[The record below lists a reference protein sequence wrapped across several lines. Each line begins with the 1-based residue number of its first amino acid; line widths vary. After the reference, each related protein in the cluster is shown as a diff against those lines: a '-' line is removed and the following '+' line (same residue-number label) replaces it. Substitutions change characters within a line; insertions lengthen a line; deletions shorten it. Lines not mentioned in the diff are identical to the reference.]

1 MVYKV
6 RVTLRYRG
14 QWGLDREYVFYKEVE
29 NLDEL
34 KEVFLKRFGNI
45 NDTSVKSMKVKPLIK
60 KLTYKSKTIKE
71 WMDSINNHPRI
82 QWYWNLKI
90 ESERMEDNG

>member
-6 RVTLRYRG
+6 RVTLKYRG
-14 QWGLDREYVFYKEVE
+14 QWGLAGEYVFCKEVE

-34 KEVFLKRFGNI
+34 KEAFLKRFGNI
-45 NDTSVKSMKVKPLIK
+45 NASVKSMKVKPLIK
-60 KLTYKSKTIKE
+60 TLTYKAKTAKE
-71 WMDSINNHPRI
+71 WMDSINNHPLI

-90 ESERMEDNG
+90 EWVKW

>member
-6 RVTLRYRG
+6 CVTLKYRG
-14 QWGLDREYVFYKEVE
+14 QYGLAGEYVFCKEVE

-34 KEVFLKRFGNI
+34 KEAFLKRFGNI
-45 NDTSVKSMKVKPLIK
+45 NDASVKSMKVKPLIK
-60 KLTYKSKTIKE
+60 TLTYKAKTAKE

-82 QWYWNLKI
+82 QWYWNLKV
-90 ESERMEDNG
+90 EVVEG